1 MTTFKAKVLDDIPAN
16 RLVGLGGINRDNDPE
31 EGWETVYLVMPKLG
45 QIPDLV
51 ATGALEK
58 GQEVNVTIKN
68 NPVWNVE
75 ASERLPAGT
84 LVQCTDDGRVQNFK
98 TADGTYFGYTIES
111 AEEGD
116 VVPVVRKY
124 GQMPQEQVEGAT
136 YEAPE
141 VSGLQGLKNDELK
154 ELLDEKGIEYNGKAT
169 KKELISLLEGD

>member
-1 MTTFKAKVLDDIPAN
+1 MTTFKAKVLDNIPAN
-16 RLVGLGGINRDNDPE
+16 RLVGLGGINRDDNPE
-31 EGWETVYLVMPKLG
+31 EGWDSVYLVMPKLG

-51 ATGALEK
+51 ATGALEE

-98 TADGTYFGYTIES
+98 TSAGTYFGFTTES

-116 VVPVVRKY
+116 VVSVVRKY
-124 GQMPQEQVEGAT
+124 GQMPQEQVEQST
-136 YEAPE
+136 YEAPKT
-141 VSGLQGLKNDELK
+141 SGLEDMTNDELK
-154 ELLDEKGIEYNGKAT
+154 ELLEKEGIEYNNKAT
-169 KKELISLLEGD
+169 KKELIQLLGGD